1 VKTVSPIQAALVST
15 DFMQILLVSAHI
27 PANREKV
34 TSRYSRSFAFIRG

>member
-27 PANREKV
+27 LEDPEKV
-34 TSRYSRSFAFIRG
+34 TSLYSRSFAFIRG